1 MVAPVIVLLAG
12 LRWHRIV
19 GYTMIVTVGRQRRN
33 GMTIMNMRCML
44 NHERVIRGVVRHLG
58 LSGQRGHDEQA
69 HDQGGDNASPSVK
82 HVPSYSHVILLFAS
96 TLASIIGHVLQLGI
110 NFSEL

>member
-1 MVAPVIVLLAG
+1 MVAPVILLLAC

-44 NHERVIRGVVRHLG
+44 NHERVICVVEPHLG
-58 LSGQRGHDEQA
+58 LSGQRGYDKHANGQS
-69 HDQGGDNASPSVK
+69 GDNAHPSVN
-82 HVPSYSHVILLFAS
+82 HVPCCSHVILPLPAYS
-96 TLASIIGHVLQLGI
+96 LA
-110 NFSEL
+110 